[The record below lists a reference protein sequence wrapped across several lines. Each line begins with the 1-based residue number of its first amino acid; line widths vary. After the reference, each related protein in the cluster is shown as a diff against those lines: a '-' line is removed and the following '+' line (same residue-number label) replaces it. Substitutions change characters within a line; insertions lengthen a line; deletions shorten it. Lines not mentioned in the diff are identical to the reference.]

1 MILVDSNVLVALIS
15 RTDDKHT
22 TATEWV
28 EGVTDVLLVPPTVI
42 AEVCCLVGERNGDR
56 RAEAEFLRSF
66 EDEDGLRL
74 AELVPD
80 DLRRVAELVERY
92 ADLGLGATDASVVA
106 IAERLGVE
114 RVATFDRRHFAVV
127 VPSHVSGLTLLP

>member
-1 MILVDSNVLVALIS
+1 M
-15 RTDDKHT
+15 
-22 TATEWV
+22 
-28 EGVTDVLLVPPTVI
+28 VPPTVI
-42 AEVCCLVGERNGDR
+42 AEVCYLVGERNGDR
-56 RAEAEFLRSF
+56 RAEAEFLRSVD
-66 EDEDGLRL
+66 DEDGVRL

-114 RVATFDRRHFAVV
+114 RVATFDRRHFPVV